1 MKKSEFLRELQQYL
15 DGSPAAEAKKS
26 IEYYAEMIDERME
39 DGLSEEEAVA
49 ALGPAEA
56 VAAQI
61 RCEMPKEEKKVWNTV
76 MLILGAPLWI
86 PLLAAAGIV
95 VLSFYLVLFVL
106 EASLWIVFGSFGL
119 AALIGLAA
127 AVLEFMRG
135 SSASG
140 LVGIGLAFVLAALCL
155 AGIPFALW
163 SARKLTWLILA
174 SGKKI
179 KNLFIKKEKQYE

>member
-86 PLLAAAGIV
+86 PLLAAA
-95 VLSFYLVLFVL
+95 
-106 EASLWIVFGSFGL
+106 
-119 AALIGLAA
+119 
-127 AVLEFMRG
+127 VLEFMRG